1 MHAVYDILAVASD
14 FILCDVQWSAV
25 TRLFLMVIRV
35 PSTIVDLKDRRREA
49 MLVQRRSARNLLRP
63 YLRRRTDSP
72 P

>member
-1 MHAVYDILAVASD
+1 
-14 FILCDVQWSAV
+14 
-25 TRLFLMVIRV
+25 MVIRV